1 MKKILYTTLLR
12 DAERSNSKVAHS
24 MFIAALLLASSMSTT
39 RAFAELRYA
48 GSDTLEPVIES
59 AQIAFARGHAG
70 YKAQIQAT
78 GTSSGLRELCTGR
91 AALVGASRTIKPDEI
106 KDCTAANI
114 QYVEV
119 PMALDAVALVVST
132 KNTWLKDLTF
142 AEVASLYAPASSG
155 KLMSWK
161 QVRPG
166 FPDTP
171 LRTSGVGI
179 KHGTFSFF
187 LENLGLKNFI
197 RSDFKDFA
205 QHSETGRYVAADAAN
220 IGFMSLSAAKVLDGQ
235 VRILGIDFGSGV
247 VVPST
252 ETVLAG
258 KYDKLARTVYLYI
271 NQPMVAKSG
280 PQDAEF
286 AKLLVTDTEKMVNF
300 AGLIPLRTLQYQENA
315 RRVSIAK

>member
-1 MKKILYTTLLR
+1 MKTISKMRVLR
-12 DAERSNSKVAHS
+12 DGELSNSRAAYFVS
-24 MFIAALLLASSMSTT
+24 IAALLIAGSTLTTGAS
-39 RAFAELRYA
+39 AELRYA

-59 AQIAFARGHAG
+59 AQIAFARGRPG
-70 YKAQIQAT
+70 YKVQMQAT

-91 AALVGASRTIKPDEI
+91 AALVGASRAIKPDEV
-106 KDCTAANI
+106 KDCATANV

-119 PMALDAVALVVST
+119 PMALDAVVLVVST
-132 KNTWLKDLTF
+132 KNNWLKDLTF

-161 QVRPG
+161 QVRAG
-166 FPDTP
+166 FPDIP

-187 LENLGLKNFI
+187 LENIGLKTFI

-205 QHSETGRYVAADAAN
+205 QHSETGSYVAADAGN
-220 IGFMSLSAAKVLDGQ
+220 IGFMSLGAAKALDGQ
-235 VRILGIDFGSGV
+235 VRIIGIDFGTGA

-252 ETVLAG
+252 ESVLTG

-271 NQPMVAKSG
+271 NQPMVTKGG

-286 AKLLVTDTEKMVNF
+286 AKILVTDTEKMVNF

-315 RRVSIAK
+315 RRVSLAK